1 MPAWPGRR
9 HVHLIDS
16 GLRRLD
22 SAHRAA
28 VLRAVAC
35 VLDAHLAGVMDRH
48 AGPQQVDAALDAL
61 LKALGAVREALPR
74 AAAGMDPASPELA
87 PECPGL
93 AGRGA
98 AR

>member
-48 AGPQQVDAALDAL
+48 AGSQQVDAALDAL
-61 LKALGAVREALPR
+61 LEVLGAVQGTSPR
-74 AAAGMDPASPELA
+74 AGAGMDPASPEPA
-87 PECPGL
+87 PECPGR